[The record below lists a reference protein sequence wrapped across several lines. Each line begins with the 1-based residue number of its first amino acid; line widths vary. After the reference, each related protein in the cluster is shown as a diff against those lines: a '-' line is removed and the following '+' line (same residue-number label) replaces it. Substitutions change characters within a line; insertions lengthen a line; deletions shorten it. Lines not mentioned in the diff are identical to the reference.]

1 MKDEPKA
8 HSRPAARQMAVVA
21 RILGIV
27 GMRRLAA
34 VPYPYGYVTI
44 SSKDWLTSR

>member
-1 MKDEPKA
+1 M
-8 HSRPAARQMAVVA
+8 RYFPAARQMAMVA
-21 RILGIV
+21 RILGKMV

-44 SSKDWLTSR
+44 SGKDWLTSR